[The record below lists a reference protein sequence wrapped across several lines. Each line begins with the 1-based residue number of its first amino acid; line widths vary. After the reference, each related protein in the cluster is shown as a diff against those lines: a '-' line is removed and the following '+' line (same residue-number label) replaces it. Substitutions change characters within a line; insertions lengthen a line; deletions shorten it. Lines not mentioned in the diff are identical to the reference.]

1 MRWQQLG
8 AFYPFSRNH
17 NIRDTPVGQI
27 LTLQILN
34 SLLCVFIIQAQDP
47 TVWSQPAVDAIRD
60 ALLLRYT
67 LLPYLYTLFYFA
79 HVKGSTV
86 ARPLLFE

>member
-1 MRWQQLG
+1 MCEVAAIRSILPLFKKPQH
-8 AFYPFSRNH
+8 PRHSSRSDSH
-17 NIRDTPVGQI
+17 LKDLKFTAVY
-27 LTLQILN
+27 
-34 SLLCVFIIQAQDP
+34 VYQAQDP
-47 TVWSQPAVDAIRD
+47 TVWSEAAMDAIRD